1 MYNNILV
8 VNFMQIGD
16 LILTTPILR
25 TLRTNFPKA
34 HITLAADKR
43 FADLVVGNKY
53 INECMFMDKR
63 GEDKGFPKFVAF
75 LQKIRSRHFDLVL
88 NFHRNERASA
98 VAAFSGAK
106 TIVGYSKPF
115 FAWFFT
121 KVLPND
127 KAIMHQIH
135 SHFNVL
141 KAVGIEKID
150 DGGLE
155 IFPTKEAKVRG
166 GKLWRKNFG
175 DKDKVIAFNIGAS
188 WESKRWLPEYFARC
202 ADELIDRGY
211 KIAFFGGTMDE
222 SLVHDCVAMMRKGNE
237 AKIFTGAVTLGE
249 LAVMLNECSL
259 MVTTDSGPMH
269 IGVAMNLPIVTMF
282 GSSPV
287 PGFYPYDSKDVLIKT
302 PAMCHPCG
310 KHVCP
315 KSGDGRMECMK
326 RMPPDTVMKYALE
339 LLDQYGGKKAKKLP
353 SHYGEY
359 QCRVIELP

>member
-1 MYNNILV
+1 
-8 VNFMQIGD
+8 
-16 LILTTPILR
+16 
-25 TLRTNFPKA
+25 
-34 HITLAADKR
+34 
-43 FADLVVGNKY
+43 
-53 INECMFMDKR
+53 
-63 GEDKGFPKFVAF
+63 
-75 LQKIRSRHFDLVL
+75 
-88 NFHRNERASA
+88 
-98 VAAFSGAK
+98 
-106 TIVGYSKPF
+106 
-115 FAWFFT
+115 
-121 KVLPND
+121 
-127 KAIMHQIH
+127 
-135 SHFNVL
+135 
-141 KAVGIEKID
+141 
-150 DGGLE
+150 
-155 IFPTKEAKVRG
+155 
-166 GKLWRKNFG
+166 
-175 DKDKVIAFNIGAS
+175 
-188 WESKRWLPEYFARC
+188 
-202 ADELIDRGY
+202 
-211 KIAFFGGTMDE
+211 MDE